1 MISDCRGFVGCCFSN
16 FLQRGENFVQATTRE
31 PPKKNIASVC
41 CRSQHLS
48 NTAAELRGNKL
59 SLSSGTAYAQLC
71 WLYLLHA
78 QLRALSSDFA
88 QLSCCRRYSAL
99 SVTCWALRAV
109 AAAGNIFTGP
119 MLCTVRLHA
128 VYYYVVPMLKLHI
141 FGKVSLF
148 LKIDILSWS
157 IRKWTVT

>member
-1 MISDCRGFVGCCFSN
+1 MNKIILLFYIKLRWSVTLIQIQNCTGFLDNQIFSPWIVISDCSGFVGCCFSN

-88 QLSCCRRYSAL
+88 QLSCCRRFSAL
-99 SVTCWALRAV
+99 SVTC
-109 AAAGNIFTGP
+109 
-119 MLCTVRLHA
+119 
-128 VYYYVVPMLKLHI
+128 
-141 FGKVSLF
+141 
-148 LKIDILSWS
+148 
-157 IRKWTVT
+157 